1 MVRAAS
7 PPLRS
12 VVCHPSTSRRDFLQR
27 LGAKVRYDLVF
38 DQLPIALRR
47 SSGNVAGRLPLVD
60 AGAHERRHGF
70 PTGID
75 ERAGHGGCD
84 DLGGLRLCLCL
95 GALKRDVFGNAFAG
109 RRIAVALKFQ
119 PPRIRAPAA

>member
-60 AGAHERRHGF
+60 AGAHEIGNRHLARF
-70 PTGID
+70 D
-75 ERAGHGGCD
+75 V
-84 DLGGLRLCLCL
+84 
-95 GALKRDVFGNAFAG
+95 GA
-109 RRIAVALKFQ
+109 
-119 PPRIRAPAA
+119 AARGSN